1 VNAVHHRARS
11 LAGDTIVIA
20 STDDE
25 DLAER
30 VRLSLDLGA
39 RHVVVDLGDG
49 RQVDAT
55 TLSALKRLAGRLR
68 SRGGG
73 LSVVCSQP
81 SLRSILDQTLL
92 SRSFAV
98 FGSLDAALRHAHP

>member
-1 VNAVHHRARS
+1 VTAVHHRARS
-11 LAGDTIVIA
+11 IAGDTIVIA
-20 STDDE
+20 YSGD

-30 VRLSLDLGA
+30 VRTSLDLGA
-39 RHVVVDLGDG
+39 RHVIVDVGDG
-49 RQVDAT
+49 KRIDAT
-55 TLSALKRLAGRLR
+55 TLSAFKRLAGRLR

-98 FGSLDAALRHAHP
+98 FGTIDAALRHAGP

>member
-1 VNAVHHRARS
+1 MTAVHHRARN

-20 STDDE
+20 YSGD

-30 VRLSLDLGA
+30 VRMSLDLGV
-39 RHVVVDLGDG
+39 RHVVVDVGDG
-49 RQVDAT
+49 RRVDAT
-55 TLSALKRLAGRLR
+55 TLSAFKRLAARLR

-81 SLRSILDQTLL
+81 NLRSILDLTLL

-98 FGSLDAALRHAHP
+98 FGSVDAALRRAGP

>member
-1 VNAVHHRARS
+1 MTAVHHRARS
-11 LAGDTIVIA
+11 LVGDTIVIA
-20 STDDE
+20 GPGDD

-30 VRLSLDLGA
+30 VRMSLDLGA
-39 RHVVVDLGDG
+39 RHVVVDIGDG
-49 RQVDAT
+49 GRVDAT
-55 TLSALKRLAGRLR
+55 TLSALKRVAGRLR

-81 SLRSILDQTLL
+81 SLRCILDLTLL

-98 FGSLDAALRHAHP
+98 FGTLDAALRHAGP